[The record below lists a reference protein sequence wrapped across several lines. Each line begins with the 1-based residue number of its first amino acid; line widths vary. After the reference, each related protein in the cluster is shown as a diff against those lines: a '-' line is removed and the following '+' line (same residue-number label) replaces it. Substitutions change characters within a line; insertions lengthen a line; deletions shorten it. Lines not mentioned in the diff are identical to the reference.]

1 MVNLKLMIIL
11 IFVAAFVIGEAKAQS
26 NDDTS
31 QYVLRVKSEP
41 NILFISGGG
50 LYDEGT
56 TVTLNEAPQ
65 TWREYTFIGWQV
77 DGIWTDE
84 NPPTVRMDRNHE
96 IRAVYEKSETGK
108 ILVDTI
114 PRITEITIDGTIYLP
129 AELPVSFDWE
139 SSSEHTIVVP
149 QIVKETPNTR
159 FVFDSWKDNNP
170 SNSRKILVSSDENEF
185 IALFKTQH
193 FLKPITEVGTVL
205 GGGWQDE
212 GTTVTFE
219 VESDI
224 VVDKKNEN
232 IRYVF
237 NSWNLG
243 DYPNS
248 PSNIIDFESPTAV
261 KATWDEQYKLQLK
274 TDVPGYDLFGTGWYD
289 QGRQVILI
297 AEDELESDD
306 ANTKYVFERWV
317 SKGSNP
323 LIIPN
328 AHTPTTTITL
338 EEPYVIGA
346 QYGKSYRVNVWSQY
360 GSAVGAGFYKEG
372 EVAEIKMS
380 QTEVVVQPNK
390 IRKVFDGWNT
400 FSART
405 MSMGSNE
412 DLDLKNV
419 GAIGNQNLLLFVDNP
434 TNVTTNWKTQFYLDV
449 QTTEGKTKGSGWYD
463 IGRMVPISVTAPS
476 TPPGMWSTYKFD
488 GWSGD
493 MVSTDMKG
501 RIIVNEPKVVM
512 AEWKEDNTPGII
524 NGIILAG
531 VGSFAAIVLIKTQK
545 NNLSRK
551 NIKKEL
557 NGKTESFE
565 KYFILRKKTPD
576 SKDQIP
582 SFMEKK
588 SKGQAIMEWLLGRE

>member
-1 MVNLKLMIIL
+1 MVNLKLIIIL
-11 IFVAAFVIGEAKAQS
+11 IFVASFVLVEAKAQVT
-26 NDDTS
+26 DDTS
-31 QYVLRVKSEP
+31 QYVLRVKSDP
-41 NILFISGGG
+41 NILFIGGGG
-50 LYDEGT
+50 LYDVGT
-56 TVTLNEAPQ
+56 SVTLDKAPEI
-65 TWREYTFIGWQV
+65 WREYTFIGWQV
-77 DGIWTDE
+77 DSMWTDE
-84 NPPTVRMDRNHE
+84 NPPTIRMDRNHE
-96 IRAVYEKSETGK
+96 VKAIFEKTLSGK
-108 ILVDTI
+108 IFVDTI
-114 PRITEITIDGTIYLP
+114 PRVTEITIDGTIYLP
-129 AELPVSFDWE
+129 AELPVSFDWD
-139 SSSEHTIVVP
+139 SNSEHTIAVP
-149 QIVKETPNTR
+149 ETVKESPNTR
-159 FVFDSWKDNNP
+159 FVFDSWKDNYP
-170 SNSRKILVSSDENEF
+170 SNSRKVVVTSDDTEF
-185 IALFKTQH
+185 IALFKTEH
-193 FLKPITEVGTVL
+193 FLKPITEVGNVL
-205 GGGWQDE
+205 GGGWKEE
-212 GTTVTFE
+212 GTTVNFE

-224 VVDKKNEN
+224 VIDKKNEN

-248 PSNIIDFESPTAV
+248 PSNVIDFEAATAV
-261 KATWDEQYKLQLK
+261 KATWDEQFKLQLK

-289 QGRQVILI
+289 QGREVILI
-297 AEDELESDD
+297 AEEELESDD
-306 ANTKYVFERWV
+306 SNTKYVFERWV

-338 EEPYVIGA
+338 EEPYVIEA

-360 GSAVGAGFYKEG
+360 GSAVGEGFYKQG
-372 EVAEIKMS
+372 EVAEIKMA

-412 DLDLKNV
+412 DIDLKNV
-419 GAIGNQNLLLFVDNP
+419 GAVGNQNLLLFVDNP

-488 GWSGD
+488 GWTGD
-493 MVSTDMKG
+493 IVSADMKG
-501 RIIVNEPKVVM
+501 RVIVNEPKIVM

-531 VGSFAAIVLIKTQK
+531 VGSFAVVVLIKTQK
-545 NNLSRK
+545 NNLLHK
-551 NIKKEL
+551 NNKKEV
-557 NGKTESFE
+557 NGKAESFE
-565 KYFILRKKTPD
+565 KYFILRKRTPD
-576 SKDQIP
+576 SKEQIP

-588 SKGQAIMEWLLGRE
+588 SKGQAIMDWLLGRE